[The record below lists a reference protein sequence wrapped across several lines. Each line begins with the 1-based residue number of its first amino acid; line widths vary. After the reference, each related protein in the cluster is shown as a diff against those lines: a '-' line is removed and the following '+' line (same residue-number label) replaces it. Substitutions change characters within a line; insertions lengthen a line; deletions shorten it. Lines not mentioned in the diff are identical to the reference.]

1 MRDSFFFSIEYDSV
15 GKIGTKGYI
24 KIYIY
29 IIKCEEWVEM
39 NLDSRE
45 KIRREQKL
53 KRKRSPEMKKKMSPF
68 TGYTFFFLFFS
79 PLFFFF
85 FFFFARAKVPRYYF
99 CMNSRR

>member
-1 MRDSFFFSIEYDSV
+1 
-15 GKIGTKGYI
+15 
-24 KIYIY
+24 
-29 IIKCEEWVEM
+29 M

-79 PLFFFF
+79 PPFLLFFFCESEGSTILF
-85 FFFFARAKVPRYYF
+85 LHEFKTVRENSIHHF
-99 CMNSRR
+99 CFDFPELR

>member
-1 MRDSFFFSIEYDSV
+1 
-15 GKIGTKGYI
+15 
-24 KIYIY
+24 
-29 IIKCEEWVEM
+29 M

-79 PLFFFF
+79 PPFLLFFFF
-85 FFFFARAKVPRYYF
+85 CESEGSTILFLHEFKTVKRKLDSPFLL
-99 CMNSRR
+99 

>member
-1 MRDSFFFSIEYDSV
+1 
-15 GKIGTKGYI
+15 
-24 KIYIY
+24 
-29 IIKCEEWVEM
+29 M

-79 PLFFFF
+79 PPFLLFFFF
-85 FFFFARAKVPRYYF
+85 CESEGSTILFLHEFKTVRENSIHHF
-99 CMNSRR
+99 CFDFPELR